1 MIETIPAV
9 TQMSCDYCNA
19 VRREDGRSFVSLTLA
34 GYADSAELAIVQVDK
49 DGQEIPGTSI
59 SHGEELHFCSSTCA
73 GEYVK
78 QWAQSVM
85 NIKQD

>member
-9 TQMSCDYCNA
+9 TQMSCDYCQD
-19 VRREDGRSFVSLTLA
+19 VREADGRPFVSLTLA
-34 GYADSAELAIVQVDK
+34 GYADSAELAMVQVDK

-59 SHGEELHFCSSTCA
+59 SRGDALHFCSPTCA

-78 QWAQSVM
+78 KWAQSVM